1 MVYKYINRY
10 QSRMLSNISILTE
23 HLEDQEKH
31 ASRSI
36 IYHTYNI
43 LECRPKKKRMFG
55 CINLLRTSRRSRRT
69 WMLQHPWQQLLL

>member
-1 MVYKYINRY
+1 MVYKYINILYTNRY

-43 LECRPKKKRMFG
+43 LECRPKKKE
-55 CINLLRTSRRSRRT
+55 CLAALIY
-69 WMLQHPWQQLLL
+69 